1 VTVVGGSEPHL
12 LTSAANASP
21 SMDGEASGQRNDIA
35 EAFQR
40 VRIG

>member
-1 VTVVGGSEPHL
+1 LSADQSHL
-12 LTSAANASP
+12 LASAANASP